1 MQRLSRTLPRR
12 QPVILGGRI
21 LRYALTLTAVIVLA
35 SWSAGSAVLA
45 EGLPAKRSELI
56 GKLLPTVVNISVKKL
71 EIANSPAAG
80 VAVAGTAA
88 GDARSAKADG
98 ATTDGA
104 KAGGATAAGGAGA
117 DTSGPSVVG
126 AGTLTDA
133 SQDIKGYGGSG
144 FVIDPSGL
152 IVTNYHV
159 VQDAFEITVTFSD
172 GTTLPG
178 NTLSASRLADLAL
191 VKVEPAHAL
200 AAAPWGDSDLLRVG
214 DEVFAAGDPFGVG
227 LSLTAGIVSALDRDI
242 QNSPYDNYIQT
253 DAPIN
258 HGNSGGPLFNA
269 QGEVIGVD
277 SAIIS
282 PTTGS
287 IGLGFALPSNDARF
301 VIGRLRTY
309 GWVRPSWVG
318 IRVQQ
323 MTPRIA
329 EALGI
334 AQQDSSIVSWVFPNG
349 PAEAAGMKIG
359 DIILGFDDHAP
370 RDERGLLREMA
381 ATPVGSTITLQ
392 VSRAGVD
399 HSVPI
404 TTQLWPRNQWEA
416 EDAPTPVQQPKIVIR
431 PNLGLSLSALDA
443 EQSVKLG
450 LQDGLNGVLVT
461 KVTPYTDPA
470 QQGMVDG
477 DIILR
482 VRDKPV
488 ATPDEVQAGI
498 NAARDAKRGF
508 VLMLVLPKVRTVPGP
523 RWFALQVGS
532 AGR

>member
-1 MQRLSRTLPRR
+1 MNSLSRRLSRW
-12 QPVILGGRI
+12 QPKVTALGWRV
-21 LRYALTLTAVIVLA
+21 LRPALAAVAVVLLA
-35 SWSAGSAVLA
+35 GWPAGGAAAAEDVSTNRSA
-45 EGLPAKRSELI
+45 LI
-56 GKLLPTVVNISVKKL
+56 GKLLPTVVNISVRKL
-71 EIANSPAAG
+71 EIGNTPAAG
-80 VAVAGTAA
+80 MAVAGTP
-88 GDARSAKADG
+88 GTG
-98 ATTDGA
+98 TT
-104 KAGGATAAGGAGA
+104 GAGA
-117 DTSGPSVVG
+117 NGKTGTG
-126 AGTLTDA
+126 ALTDS

-159 VQDAFEITVTFSD
+159 VQDAFEITITFSD
-172 GTTLPG
+172 GKTLPG
-178 NTLSASRLADLAL
+178 KTLSASRLADLAL
-191 VKVEPAHAL
+191 VKVEPAHPL
-200 AAAPWGDSDLLRVG
+200 AAAAWGDSDLVRVG

-227 LSLTAGIVSALDRDI
+227 LSLTGGIVSALDRDI

-287 IGLGFALPSNDARF
+287 IGLGFALPSKDARF
-301 VIGRLRTY
+301 VIERLRTY

-318 IRVQQ
+318 IKVQQ
-323 MTPRIA
+323 VTPRIA

-334 AQQDSSIVSWVFPNG
+334 AQQDSSIVSWVFPDG
-349 PAEAAGMKIG
+349 PAEKAGMRIG
-359 DIILGFDDHAP
+359 DIIRRFNDRAP
-370 RDERGLLREMA
+370 SDERGLLREMA
-381 ATPVGSTITLQ
+381 AAPVGSTITLL
-392 VSRAGVD
+392 VNRDGVD
-399 HSVPI
+399 RSVPV

-416 EDAPTPVQQPKIVIR
+416 QDAPTPVEQPRIVIR
-431 PNLGLSLSALDA
+431 PNLGLSLSALDE

-450 LQDGLNGVLVT
+450 LQNGLNGVLVT

-482 VRDKPV
+482 VQDKPV

-498 NAARDAKRGF
+498 NAAKDDKRDF

-523 RWFALQVGS
+523 RWFALQGG
-532 AGR
+532 AAPR